1 MASKEEPI
9 KEILEI
15 IPKHS
20 NVPPL
25 TQLKSVGNQ
34 IAETLYGKPL
44 NQCLGTAQ
52 QVHKKILESY
62 DIRVYIPPM
71 PDDPSIKKEKKVKKG
86 IQPKTSSKKA
96 SPKEIK
102 KAPNFYERQETGE
115 FARIRGYITSMISH
129 AKNMG
134 VSIKKMK

>member
-1 MASKEEPI
+1 MESEPV
-9 KEILEI
+9 KKILEI
-15 IPKHS
+15 RPRHS

-25 TQLKSVGNQ
+25 TQLKSVGNE

-52 QVHKKILESY
+52 QVHKKALEQY
-62 DIRVYIPPM
+62 DIRVFIPPM
-71 PDDPSIKKEKKVKKG
+71 PDDTPVKKEKKVKKG
-86 IQPKTSSKKA
+86 MQPKTSSKKA
-96 SPKEIK
+96 APVETK
-102 KAPNFYERQETGE
+102 KQLNFYESQEIRE
-115 FARIRGYITSMISH
+115 FAKIRGYITSMISH